1 MSAAWIALSLLLPLA
16 LAALLALPLLR
27 RALPAVV
34 WAAPLPAL
42 LLALSGDTDSR
53 LALPWML
60 TGVAFG
66 LDELGQIFL
75 LFTALLW
82 LASGLYARIML
93 KGKPGEARFHAF
105 FLLAMA
111 GNLGVIL
118 ARDMAGFY
126 LFFVLMSFA
135 AYVLVI
141 HDGSGEARRAGRVY
155 LVLVVIGEAL
165 VVAGVLMAAAAA
177 GPGFDGL
184 PARLAGAPDLP
195 LIAALLL
202 AGYGIKAGV
211 VPLHVWL
218 PLAHP
223 VAPTPASAVLSG
235 AMIKTGLLAWLRFL
249 PLGEAALP
257 GAGELCIAFGM
268 LSAFYGAAVGVTQT
282 NAKTVLAYS
291 SVSQIGLM
299 TVGVGVGLA
308 APETWPVVAG
318 AVAVYALHHGLAK
331 GALFLGVGIAA
342 KGPQRAL
349 YRYAVPAGL
358 LLPALALAGAPLTS
372 GMPAKAL
379 LKEAVYRS
387 GEPWAALLLVL
398 LPLAAVGTTLLM
410 ARFLVLAWPRS
421 RSPERVPP
429 GLMLPWGLLLAAV
442 ALLAWIEFLG
452 KPVDA
457 PPPALS
463 VADAWSYFWPVALG
477 GALALALG
485 KLAWW
490 RGRVIAPGDLLV
502 PVSALLERARAPLA
516 RALAAG
522 PSAWSPPPLAPA
534 LARVRAAE
542 AWLGRWAVAMSLFVA
557 LALALAA
564 ALAIS
569 LS

>member
-1 MSAAWIALSLLLPLA
+1 MSAAWIAASLLLPLA
-16 LAALLALPLLR
+16 LAALFALPLPLLR
-27 RALPAVV
+27 RALPPVA
-34 WAAPLPAL
+34 WAAPVPAL
-42 LLALSGDTDSR
+42 LLALAGDTDAR

-75 LFTALLW
+75 LFTAVLW
-82 LASGLYARIML
+82 LASGLYAWILL

-141 HDGSGEARRAGRVY
+141 HDGSSEARRAGKVY

-165 VVAGVLMAAAAA
+165 VVAGVLTAAAAA
-177 GPGFDGL
+177 GPAFEGL
-184 PARLAGAPDLP
+184 PARLAAAPDLP

-202 AGYGIKAGV
+202 VGYGIKAGV

-249 PLGEAALP
+249 PLGETALP
-257 GAGELCIAFGM
+257 TTGELCVAFGM

-282 NAKTVLAYS
+282 NPKTVLAYS

-299 TVGVGVGLA
+299 TVGVGVGIA
-308 APETWPVVAG
+308 APEIWPLVAS
-318 AVAVYALHHGLAK
+318 AVAVFALHHGLAK
-331 GALFLGVGIAA
+331 GALFLGAGLVPRTRAPRWMVAAGLGLAALSIAA
-342 KGPQRAL
+342 
-349 YRYAVPAGL
+349 
-358 LLPALALAGAPLTS
+358 APYTP
-372 GMPAKAL
+372 GMAAKAL

-410 ARFLVLAWPRS
+410 ARFLVLAWPAARA
-421 RSPERVPP
+421 PVGP
-429 GLMLPWGLLLAAV
+429 GPLALVAFVSLVVAAFALPAIEIARWPGAGADGKALWG
-442 ALLAWIEFLG
+442 AL
-452 KPVDA
+452 
-457 PPPALS
+457 
-463 VADAWSYFWPVALG
+463 WPVLLG
-477 GALALALG
+477 GALGVAIGRIPGLVGALPAGDLLAPLEKAVRRLAPAWRRLRDAAPPALPEPDAERLAALMHSGERWIERWPVAGAVLMLLIAALALG
-485 KLAWW
+485 WLA
-490 RGRVIAPGDLLV
+490 
-502 PVSALLERARAPLA
+502 S
-516 RALAAG
+516 
-522 PSAWSPPPLAPA
+522 
-534 LARVRAAE
+534 
-542 AWLGRWAVAMSLFVA
+542 
-557 LALALAA
+557 
-564 ALAIS
+564 
-569 LS
+569 